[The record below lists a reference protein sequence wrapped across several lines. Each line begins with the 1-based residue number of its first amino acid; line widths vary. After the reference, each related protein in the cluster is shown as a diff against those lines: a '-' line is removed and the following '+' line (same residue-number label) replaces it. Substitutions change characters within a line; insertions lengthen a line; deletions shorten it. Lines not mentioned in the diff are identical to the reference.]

1 MERAMVRNKRTER
14 EHEIAMRELYIQLRG
29 RGIHSLSIAQR
40 MDIAHYC
47 LYRGAS
53 DIYER
58 SSFSSSFY
66 REECVAAFNY
76 QSAIYRHRITPR
88 QGINFLTPQI
98 SQEKKAG
105 IQINIEP
112 FFTALNSTIELEQE
126 PLHLL
131 NLGIDC
137 LNIIGE
143 MVAKDNRDRWI
154 DWSYKYYKRVKK
166 KCGFVTD
173 WSLFDEMDYTKMCDK
188 HPYNIPM
195 TIRNF
200 CVAWGYRAEVVV
212 VGERWLDIWQACDA
226 LIRNSKNKDGEG
238 DHHRFIERLVRPG
251 HETFEQYT
259 IEEFLHEDDSEYNG
273 SDGEYDEDIWY
284 LINGS

>member
-1 MERAMVRNKRTER
+1 MIIVNKTGGRRLAISSRGDFHIRRTPQTMTCAQRCQIWMERAMVRNKRTTR
-14 EHEIAMRELYIQLRG
+14 EHEIAMHELYIQLRG

-40 MDIAHYC
+40 MDITHYC
-47 LYRGAS
+47 IYRGAS
-53 DIYER
+53 DIFER

-76 QSAIYRHRITPR
+76 QSAIYRHRITPQ

-143 MVAKDNRDRWI
+143 MVAKDN
-154 DWSYKYYKRVKK
+154 
-166 KCGFVTD
+166 
-173 WSLFDEMDYTKMCDK
+173 
-188 HPYNIPM
+188 
-195 TIRNF
+195 
-200 CVAWGYRAEVVV
+200 
-212 VGERWLDIWQACDA
+212 Q
-226 LIRNSKNKDGEG
+226 
-238 DHHRFIERLVRPG
+238 RLVCCLKRRQIIQG
-251 HETFEQYT
+251 Q
-259 IEEFLHEDDSEYNG
+259 
-273 SDGEYDEDIWY
+273 
-284 LINGS
+284 LINYQM